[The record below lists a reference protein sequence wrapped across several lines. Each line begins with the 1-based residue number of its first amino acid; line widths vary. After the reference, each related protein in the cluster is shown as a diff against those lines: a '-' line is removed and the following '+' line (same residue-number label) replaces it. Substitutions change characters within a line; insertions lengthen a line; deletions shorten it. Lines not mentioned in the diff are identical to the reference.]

1 MDALVPPTKVSC
13 GFRQGKK
20 KRKKGAHIGYIDKK
34 PRQRM
39 KNKKASSPPPEEE
52 STPAVERPVV
62 NEPLLPVE
70 PAVEPAV
77 LAPAIQPCALFVSPP
92 ALSVSPPG
100 EDDDP
105 LSDESIAKM
114 SPKEFAAFLASQMT
128 HQGNHDPPQQ
138 HIPNRQQSTNQ
149 VHCCNS
155 KFCRYNCTKHINRLA
170 VYSNPAKGS
179 PVKPQN
185 AAVKKYRSIGILNK
199 AINEIGN
206 SDQAALAISTLLQTK
221 QKL

>member
-128 HQGNHDPPQQ
+128 AVHNEEHIKATMTHLNSIFRTGNNQPIRSTVVTPSFAATIAPSISIDWLFIPIQLRDHQSSPKMQPSKSIDP
-138 HIPNRQQSTNQ
+138 SE
-149 VHCCNS
+149 
-155 KFCRYNCTKHINRLA
+155 Y
-170 VYSNPAKGS
+170 
-179 PVKPQN
+179 
-185 AAVKKYRSIGILNK
+185 
-199 AINEIGN
+199 
-206 SDQAALAISTLLQTK
+206 
-221 QKL
+221 